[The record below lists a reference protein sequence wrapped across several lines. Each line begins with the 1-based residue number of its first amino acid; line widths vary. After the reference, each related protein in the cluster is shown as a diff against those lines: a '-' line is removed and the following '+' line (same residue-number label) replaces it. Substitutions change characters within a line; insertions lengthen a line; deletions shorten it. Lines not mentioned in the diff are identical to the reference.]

1 MMEVRHWADIDIEVL
16 DRFSRVV
23 QAALAR
29 AEAQRRSR
37 ESLTELVAAREAA
50 EVATEAMFAAAVQ
63 GQPRVAHP
71 SVDGRDRR
79 SCWRPRVPEVDDHAH
94 VDRILESARRQ
105 LEMIDDL
112 LQVAGDRST
121 GPMRLRPGWMWHVW
135 PGRILRR
142 TTEGTDLEVALRVDG
157 DATILSCPRL
167 LNEVVSNLVSNG
179 VKYNR
184 PGGRLEIEITRED
197 GSIRLDVI
205 DAGIGIDPADV
216 GAIWE
221 PFERLAAEASEV
233 PGAGLGL
240 AIVASALEELG
251 GSADVTSSPS
261 GTTFSV
267 HLPDAGARS
276 GSAEPV
282 SLLLVDDHDAVRSMM
297 DTLLRQAG
305 RVVDIRH
312 ARSGAEAVDSA
323 GDDLPSAVLLDRH
336 LPDGLGEALIPRL
349 RSLPGAAELPIVILS
364 ADVTEA
370 ARQRSM
376 AAGADAYVVKPARVG
391 DLADL
396 VRSLVV
402 LGREWGPI
410 APETSGRPE

>member
-1 MMEVRHWADIDIEVL
+1 
-16 DRFSRVV
+16 
-23 QAALAR
+23 
-29 AEAQRRSR
+29 
-37 ESLTELVAAREAA
+37 
-50 EVATEAMFAAAVQ
+50 
-63 GQPRVAHP
+63 
-71 SVDGRDRR
+71 
-79 SCWRPRVPEVDDHAH
+79 
-94 VDRILESARRQ
+94 
-105 LEMIDDL
+105 MIDDL
-112 LQVAGDRST
+112 LEVARSEHRT
-121 GPMRLRPGWMWHVW
+121 NAPAARVDVARLARQ
-135 PGRILRR
+135 LLDSA
-142 TTEGTDLEVALRVDG
+142 TEGTGLEAALRVNG
-157 DATILSCPRL
+157 DASILSCPRL
-167 LNEVVSNLVSNG
+167 LNEVVSNLVSNA

-205 DAGIGIDPADV
+205 DTGIGIDPADI

-221 PFERLAAEASEV
+221 PFERLAAEAGEV

-240 AIVASALEELG
+240 AIVANALEELG

-267 HLPDAGARS
+267 RLPDAGARS
-276 GSAEPV
+276 GSADPV

-297 DTLLRQAG
+297 DTLLRRAG
-305 RVVDIRH
+305 GFDDIRH
-312 ARSGAEAVDSA
+312 ARSGAEAVDSV

-349 RSLPGAAELPIVILS
+349 RALPGAAELPIVILS

-370 ARQRSM
+370 ARERSM
-376 AAGADAYVVKPARVG
+376 EAGADAYVVKPARVG

-402 LGREWGPI
+402 LGRE
-410 APETSGRPE
+410 